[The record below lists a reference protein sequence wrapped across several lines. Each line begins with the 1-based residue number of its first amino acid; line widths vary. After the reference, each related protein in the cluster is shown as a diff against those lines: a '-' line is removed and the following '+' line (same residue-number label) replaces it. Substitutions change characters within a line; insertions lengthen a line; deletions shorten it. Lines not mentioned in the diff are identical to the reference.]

1 MKYLI
6 TPSLYNAW
14 YWYKKLESSTKEDFL
29 NTLNKVPFPQNENML
44 AGIKFEDDIRAY
56 TLGNPS
62 ENECVTEFGEIL
74 KNALWQEVVKKDL
87 KTDYYDLLLYGKVD
101 AIANKKIYDVK
112 FTKNY
117 DIGKYEYSIQHLLYM
132 YCSGINDFEYLVSN
146 GHATYK
152 EAYSWGKSSLDLLQ
166 SRISDM
172 LADILAN
179 SEFKAAFNQFWQAK
193 EKQ

>member
-44 AGIKFEDDIRAY
+44 AGIKFEDEIKDY
-56 TLGNPS
+56 NLGNPS
-62 ENECVTEFGEIL
+62 ENECVVEFGNIL
-74 KNALWQEVVKKDL
+74 KGAYWQEVVKKDL
-87 KTDYYDLLLYGKVD
+87 SFGDYDLLLYGKID
-101 AIANKKIYDVK
+101 AVKLNKIYDIK

-132 YCSGINDFEYLVSN
+132 YCSGIKDFEYLVSN
-146 GHATYK
+146 GRETYK
-152 EAYSWGKSSLDLLQ
+152 EAYSWDETSLNLLQ
-166 SRISDM
+166 SRIANMLSD
-172 LADILAN
+172 IFAN
-179 SEFKAAFNQFWQAK
+179 AEFKAAFNQFWQA
-193 EKQ
+193 QGR